1 MGFQTLYGN
10 DMVKYRVAGMLK
22 NRKIGHCYAV
32 TGPTGSGKHTFSEL
46 FCAALQCEEA
56 DSHPEAAPCLR
67 CSACRKVL
75 NKVHP
80 DVIHVDDSE
89 HKQLQIKQVRAI
101 VADAY
106 IRPNEGNRKIYIFD
120 HAEKLNAADQNALL
134 KMLEEPPAHAVFLLL
149 IPNSG
154 LLLPTIRSRC
164 AEFPMSPLPA
174 SVLLPELKSRRPGL
188 EQTRYAVAS
197 ESGYL
202 GTALEQLDSP
212 EQTANNARFV
222 EPFAKGDAIALLELF
237 TGMEKMNREQL
248 AAQLESWRICLVEA
262 MCARYGGKTPDTL
275 QNALIS
281 GRSAKDISA
290 AIDALNDAVNSCTG
304 NVAGAAICAALAV
317 KLS

>member
-10 DMVKYRVAGMLK
+10 DMVKYRVTGMLK
-22 NRKIGHCYAV
+22 NNRLGHCYAV
-32 TGPTGSGKHTFSEL
+32 TGPTGSGKHTFAKL
-46 FCAALQCEEA
+46 FSAAVQCEEA
-56 DSHPEAAPCLR
+56 DSSPEAAPCLH
-67 CSACRKVL
+67 CTACRKVL
-75 NKVHP
+75 NGVHP
-80 DVIHVDDSE
+80 DVIHVDDTE
-89 HKQLQIKQVRAI
+89 HKQLQIKQVRSI

-106 IRPNEGNRKIYIFD
+106 IRPNEGKRKIYIFD
-120 HAEKLNAADQNALL
+120 HAEKLNTADQNALL
-134 KMLEEPPAHAVFLLL
+134 KMLEEPPLHAVFLLL

-174 SVLLPELKSRRPGL
+174 SLLLPELKRRRPGL
-188 EQTRYAVAS
+188 PQNRYEVAS
-197 ESGYL
+197 ECGYL
-202 GTALEQLDSP
+202 GSALELLDAP
-212 EQTANNARFV
+212 ERTSDNAKFV

-248 AAQLESWRICLVEA
+248 STQLESWRICLVEA
-262 MCARYGGKTPDTL
+262 MCARYGGKTPDGL
-275 QNALIS
+275 QKALIS

-290 AIDALNDAVNSCTG
+290 AIDALNDAVNACNG